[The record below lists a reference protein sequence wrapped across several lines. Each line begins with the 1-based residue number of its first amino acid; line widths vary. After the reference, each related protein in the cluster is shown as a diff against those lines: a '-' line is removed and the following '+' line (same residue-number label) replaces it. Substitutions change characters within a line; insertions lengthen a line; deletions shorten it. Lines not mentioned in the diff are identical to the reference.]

1 VCVSRI
7 QFGQLYLATF
17 AEKSDATSIGFL
29 MASGQRSINRLR
41 RRPALNVSYYGSMLT
56 GSATE
61 NYRIQMKTNDVSEWT
76 SQTHV
81 VTDMSTEVVLV
92 QLLWLK
98 LQF

>member
-1 VCVSRI
+1 
-7 QFGQLYLATF
+7 
-17 AEKSDATSIGFL
+17 
-29 MASGQRSINRLR
+29 
-41 RRPALNVSYYGSMLT
+41 MLT
-56 GSATE
+56 ESATE
-61 NYRIQMKTNDVSEWT
+61 NYRIQMETNDVSEWT